1 MLTPR
6 FSLSQ
11 DARFLHV
18 TIYAPFTHVDKT
30 EVFMDED
37 QFRFFSAPYYLRLH
51 LPGPVVES
59 EEAAASWDADT
70 NSFVVKCPKK
80 VEGEHFSGLDMLTD
94 LLTPK
99 GEKEVKNKIE
109 VLDDG
114 DCEESSEFIEDEL
127 EDIDFYFEQTLPE
140 ATDSEV
146 VSGSDGYG
154 FAFQHCGVYKSLM
167 AEYGEILDV
176 KDPDTMTQ
184 ADRDKVRGEMELRDF
199 NSDHYLS
206 DLFDSVEEIRQCLRE
221 QAPFSSCIVG
231 EVDLSGPLTIDPHHP
246 DLAFS
251 PGEQELLVALPRRK
265 VLVPATSLASVHFGL
280 ADILFGC
287 CYGLRVL
294 GADCSEL
301 GWTAAKL
308 SASLS
313 CVARLTSARQTLV
326 TSIRRSLCYPL
337 YRHYELAARVWEDVI
352 TILRIGNA
360 AVLKC
365 LLVLIPAFNSSPG
378 ERSLSYL

>member
-109 VLDDG
+109 VLVDG
-114 DCEESSEFIEDEL
+114 DC
-127 EDIDFYFEQTLPE
+127 
-140 ATDSEV
+140 
-146 VSGSDGYG
+146 G
-154 FAFQHCGVYKSLM
+154 
-167 AEYGEILDV
+167 
-176 KDPDTMTQ
+176 
-184 ADRDKVRGEMELRDF
+184 
-199 NSDHYLS
+199 
-206 DLFDSVEEIRQCLRE
+206 
-221 QAPFSSCIVG
+221 
-231 EVDLSGPLTIDPHHP
+231 
-246 DLAFS
+246 
-251 PGEQELLVALPRRK
+251 
-265 VLVPATSLASVHFGL
+265 
-280 ADILFGC
+280 
-287 CYGLRVL
+287 RV
-294 GADCSEL
+294 
-301 GWTAAKL
+301 
-308 SASLS
+308 
-313 CVARLTSARQTLV
+313 
-326 TSIRRSLCYPL
+326 
-337 YRHYELAARVWEDVI
+337 
-352 TILRIGNA
+352 
-360 AVLKC
+360 
-365 LLVLIPAFNSSPG
+365 
-378 ERSLSYL
+378 